1 MNQLLRDIIAH
12 KRASLSA
19 ILASAPESPV
29 SAKLPFRERLL
40 IAKEKGETAIIAEIK
55 KGSPSRGIL
64 VENFDPAQI
73 AAEYDRG
80 GATALSVLTD
90 EKYFFGASEN
100 VKLAKDASSC
110 PVLCKDFFIEPSQ
123 MKWARTIGADA
134 ALLIVRILSDQQLSE
149 LLAAAGE
156 ADLDVLVETHCE
168 EELERALDANSNLIG
183 VNNRDLD
190 TFAVDIEVSLRLS
203 KRIPGDVL
211 AVSESGIRNRR
222 DIQTLMD
229 AGYSAFL
236 VGESLMTAED
246 RVSALRNLLG
256 ESVL

>member
-19 ILASAPESPV
+19 IMAATPESPV
-29 SAKLPFRERLL
+29 AEKLPFRERLMN
-40 IAKEKGETAIIAEIK
+40 AKEQEKTAIIAEIK
-55 KGSPSRGIL
+55 KGSPSRGII

-73 AAEYDRG
+73 AAEYARG
-80 GATALSVLTD
+80 GATAISVLT
-90 EKYFFGASEN
+90 EETYFFGAPEN

-110 PVLCKDFFIEPSQ
+110 PVLCKDFFIDPSQ
-123 MKWARTIGADA
+123 MNWARAIGADA
-134 ALLIVRILSDQQLSE
+134 ALLIVRILSDQQLAE
-149 LLAAAGE
+149 LLAAADE
-156 ADLDVLVETHCE
+156 AKLDVLVETHSE
-168 EELERALDANSNLIG
+168 AELERALDAGSNLIG

-190 TFAVDIEVSLRLS
+190 TFAVDIEVSLRLGG
-203 KRIPGDVL
+203 RIPDDVM
-211 AVSESGIRNRR
+211 AVAESGIRNRR
-222 DIQTLMD
+222 DIQKLMD

-236 VGESLMTAED
+236 VGESLMAAEN